1 MVHLGPP
8 AGGAASRAE
17 PVAKLSHALRRSCYL
32 QEQER
37 LREQSLRKARLQ
49 RDLQRAQEVSSPARP
64 SRPASARNGDRST
77 SGWRFP
83 EPVRGMVKDS
93 SPKSELAQMRQLLTQ
108 LQAENESLRAELAQR
123 APAEEERAPNAAAT
137 SHVGDDAAMGSLG
150 QELQALRAELEAS
163 KAAERML
170 RDENA
175 RLRSGAE
182 NPDAENPN
190 AETMTD
196 STTAE
201 PAAQLDASV
210 PIEADQHTTLEE
222 PVSAEP
228 EPLGT
233 AEPESP
239 GTAERRDT
247 LEEHARVMAEQLV
260 EPSQCQEEMGA
271 LDVVVRG

>member
-1 MVHLGPP
+1 
-8 AGGAASRAE
+8 
-17 PVAKLSHALRRSCYL
+17 
-32 QEQER
+32 
-37 LREQSLRKARLQ
+37 
-49 RDLQRAQEVSSPARP
+49 
-64 SRPASARNGDRST
+64 
-77 SGWRFP
+77 
-83 EPVRGMVKDS
+83 
-93 SPKSELAQMRQLLTQ
+93 
-108 LQAENESLRAELAQR
+108 
-123 APAEEERAPNAAAT
+123 
-137 SHVGDDAAMGSLG
+137 MGSLG

-190 AETMTD
+190 AETTTD